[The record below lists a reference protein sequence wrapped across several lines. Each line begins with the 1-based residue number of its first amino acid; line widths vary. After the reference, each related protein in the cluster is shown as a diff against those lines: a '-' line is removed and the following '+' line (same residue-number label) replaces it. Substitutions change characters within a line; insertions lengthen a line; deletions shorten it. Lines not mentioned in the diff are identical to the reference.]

1 MEQWDFLKYALPMSI
16 VAGGAFAIV
25 SWAFRWTWRLATL
38 EQESKSNASEISRV
52 EEEAVERSEKLEELI
67 TCLPRIELKIE
78 QLFEERHAV
87 IRSSA
92 SL

>member
-1 MEQWDFLKYALPMSI
+1 MEQWDFLKYALPMSV

-38 EQESKSNASEISRV
+38 EQESKSNAFEINRV
-52 EEEAVERSEKLEELI
+52 EDEAIERSEKLAESI
-67 TCLPRIELKIE
+67 ACLPRIEQKLE

-87 IRSSA
+87 IRSSG